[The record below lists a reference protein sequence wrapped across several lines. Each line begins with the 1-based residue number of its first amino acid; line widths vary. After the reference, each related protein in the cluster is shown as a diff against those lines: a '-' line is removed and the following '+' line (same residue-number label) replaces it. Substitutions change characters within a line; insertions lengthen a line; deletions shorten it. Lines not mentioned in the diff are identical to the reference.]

1 MSNPNKVRIG
11 FERRGIELPLSAIL
25 PIRQVKPADS
35 CFGKYRAVLASIKAV
50 GLVEPLVVFPNKNDK
65 GTFLLLDG
73 HLRLKALQEL
83 GLEKALCLIS
93 TEDDA
98 FTYNDKVNRLTIIQ
112 EHRMVMKALEHGV
125 SEEQIA
131 RALDLD
137 VKRIIAG
144 KNLLEG
150 VHPEA
155 VQILK
160 DKPIS
165 ERALLILKQVK
176 ALRQIEMA
184 QLMVSGNN
192 YSYGYTRALLVGT
205 QQEQLVKPDQP
216 KQVKGMSAEDV
227 TRMEQEMKS
236 LERDF
241 RVFQDKFGENT
252 LHLGAAQRYVRRV
265 LENAKVKRFLQQ
277 RHPEIMEELADLVA
291 LESL

>member
-1 MSNPNKVRIG
+1 M
-11 FERRGIELPLSAIL
+11 
-25 PIRQVKPADS
+25 
-35 CFGKYRAVLASIKAV
+35 
-50 GLVEPLVVFPNKNDK
+50 
-65 GTFLLLDG
+65 
-73 HLRLKALQEL
+73 
-83 GLEKALCLIS
+83 
-93 TEDDA
+93 
-98 FTYNDKVNRLTIIQ
+98 
-112 EHRMVMKALEHGV
+112 
-125 SEEQIA
+125 
-131 RALDLD
+131 
-137 VKRIIAG
+137 
-144 KNLLEG
+144 
-150 VHPEA
+150 
-155 VQILK
+155 
-160 DKPIS
+160 
-165 ERALLILKQVK
+165 K

-241 RVFQDKFGENT
+241 RVFQGKFGENT

-265 LENAKVKRFLQQ
+265 LDNAKVKRFLQQ

>member
-1 MSNPNKVRIG
+1 
-11 FERRGIELPLSAIL
+11 
-25 PIRQVKPADS
+25 
-35 CFGKYRAVLASIKAV
+35 
-50 GLVEPLVVFPNKNDK
+50 
-65 GTFLLLDG
+65 
-73 HLRLKALQEL
+73 LQEL
-83 GLEKALCLIS
+83 GLAKALCLIS

-112 EHRMVMKALEHGV
+112 EHKMVMKALEHGV

-137 VKRIIAG
+137 IKRIIAG

-241 RVFQDKFGENT
+241 RVFQGKFGENT

-265 LENAKVKRFLQQ
+265 LDNAKVKRFLQQ